1 MSGGSSA
8 PAPPDYSGVANASRE
23 SAKEYA
29 AIMREQL
36 AWAKEQYAD
45 NKAFADQVKDVFASD
60 MQFNSE
66 TARKDRARYEQ
77 YYQPLENDL
86 VDDAKSYAT
95 DERKE
100 LERGRSMGT
109 VSQQFDTA
117 GEAAKRQLESFGID
131 PSATRY
137 AALDLGVKTQK
148 AAAMAAA
155 ANQSDVMVEDRG
167 RALRSEAINVGKGYP
182 GQIAGQF
189 GSSTTGGSAGVGA
202 QNSTY
207 SASAPALGNPAA
219 FGGLQNQAIGQ
230 WGNTLNNQYQN
241 QIAQYNA
248 NSSQSS
254 GIGSTLGS
262 LAGIAG
268 GLYMM
273 SDEHAKD
280 NIEPIGETYDGQE
293 IIKYNLKGDPKTQ
306 IGLSAQE
313 TAKRRPEAVARGRD
327 GLLRVNYDRALPTD
341 DTRRGNRYAE
351 GGAVSSYLDEYPE
364 DLSDEAGEYE
374 NMDGGVVP
382 PEMSPSRG
390 RAIDDVPAQTFSQNG
405 QAGPKAAIDV
415 GEFIFPEDVTRW
427 YGEEKLQKL
436 IEKARQAKQGATA
449 KPEMRAAL
457 PV

>member
-1 MSGGSSA
+1 MSSGSSA
-8 PAPPDYSGVANASRE
+8 PPPPDYSGVANASRE

-45 NKAFADQVKDVFASD
+45 NKAFADEVKDVFASD
-60 MQFNSE
+60 MKFNSE
-66 TARKDRARYEQ
+66 TARKDRARYEEF
-77 YYQPLENDL
+77 YQPLENDL
-86 VDDAKSYAT
+86 VDDAKSYAS
-95 DERKE
+95 DERKA
-100 LERGRSMGT
+100 LERGRSMG
-109 VSQQFDTA
+109 VVAQQFDTA

-155 ANQSDVMVEDRG
+155 ANQSDVMVDDRG
-167 RALRSEAINVGKGYP
+167 RALRSEAINTGKGYP

-189 GSSTTGGSAGVGA
+189 GSSTAGGSAGVGA

-207 SASAPALGNPAA
+207 AAAAPALGNPAA

-230 WGNTLNNQYQN
+230 WGNTLSNQYQS
-241 QIAQYNA
+241 QMAQFNA
-248 NSSQSS
+248 NNSQSS
-254 GIGSTLGS
+254 GIGSALGS

-268 GLYMM
+268 GRYMM
-273 SDEHAKD
+273 SDERAKD

-327 GLLRVNYDRALPTD
+327 GLLRVDYDRALPTD
-341 DTRRGNRYAE
+341 DTRGGKRYAE
-351 GGAVSSYLDEYPE
+351 GGAVSDYVDEYGGGDE
-364 DLSDEAGEYE
+364 GGYSD
-374 NMDGGVVP
+374 MDGTTVP

-390 RAIDDVPAQTFSQNG
+390 RAIDDVPARTLGPQG
-405 QAGPKAAIDV
+405 QPGPMAAINV

-436 IEKARQAKQGATA
+436 IEKARQAKQGAPA

>member
-8 PAPPDYSGVANASRE
+8 PAAPDYSAVAFASRV
-23 SAKEYA
+23 SAGEYDA
-29 AIMREQL
+29 FLREHL

-45 NKAFADQVKDVFASD
+45 NKAFADEVKDVFASD
-60 MQFNSE
+60 MKFNSE
-66 TARKDRARYEQ
+66 TARKDRARYEEF
-77 YYQPLENDL
+77 YQPLENDL
-86 VDDAKSYAT
+86 VDDANSYAT
-95 DERKE
+95 DERKS
-100 LERGRSMGT
+100 LERGRNMG
-109 VSQQFDTA
+109 VVAQQFDTA

-148 AAAMAAA
+148 AAAMAAS
-155 ANQSDVMVEDRG
+155 ANQSDVMVDDRA

-189 GSSTTGGSAGVGA
+189 GSSTAGGSAGVGA

-230 WGNTLNNQYQN
+230 WGNTLTNQYQS
-241 QIAQYNA
+241 QMAQFNA
-248 NSSQSS
+248 NNSQSS
-254 GIGSTLGS
+254 GIGSALGS

-268 GLYMM
+268 GMMMM
-273 SDEHAKD
+273 SDERVKE
-280 NIEPIGETYDGQE
+280 NIEPVGETYDGQE

-351 GGAVSSYLDEYPE
+351 GGAVANYVEEYG
-364 DLSDEAGEYE
+364 DGGEQGGYA
-374 NMDGGVVP
+374 NMDGNVVP

-390 RAIDDVPAQTFSQNG
+390 RAIDDVPAQTFGQNG
-405 QAGPKAAIDV
+405 QRGPQAAINV
-415 GEFIFPEDVTRW
+415 GEFTFPEDVTRW

-436 IEKARQAKQGATA
+436 IEKARQAKQGAPA
-449 KPEMRAAL
+449 KPEMRAL

>member
-1 MSGGSSA
+1 
-8 PAPPDYSGVANASRE
+8 
-23 SAKEYA
+23 
-29 AIMREQL
+29 MREQL

-45 NKAFADQVKDVFASD
+45 NKAFADEVKGVFADD
-60 MQFNSE
+60 MKFNSE

-86 VDDAKSYAT
+86 VADAQSYAT
-95 DERKE
+95 DERKA
-100 LERGRSMGT
+100 LERGRNMG
-109 VSQQFDTA
+109 VVAQQFDTA

-148 AAAMAAA
+148 AAAMAAS
-155 ANQSDVMVEDRG
+155 ANQSDVMVDDRA
-167 RALRSEAINVGKGYP
+167 RALRSEAINTGKGYP

-189 GSSTTGGSAGVGA
+189 GSSTSGGSAGVGA

-207 SASAPALGNPAA
+207 SAAAPALGNPAA

-241 QIAQYNA
+241 QIAQFNA
-248 NSSQSS
+248 NNSQSS
-254 GIGSTLGS
+254 GIGSAVGS
-262 LAGIAG
+262 LAGLAG
-268 GLYMM
+268 GMMMM
-273 SDEHAKD
+273 SDERAKD
-280 NIEPIGETYDGQE
+280 NIKPIGETYDGQE

-313 TAKRRPEAVARGRD
+313 TAKRRPEAVARGSD
-327 GLLRVNYDRALPTD
+327 GLLRVDYDRALPTEG
-341 DTRRGNRYAE
+341 TRRGKRYAE
-351 GGAVSSYLDEYPE
+351 GGAVASYLDEYPE
-364 DLSDEAGEYE
+364 DPSDEQGEYQD
-374 NMDGGVVP
+374 MDGGTVP
-382 PEMSPSRG
+382 AGMSPSG
-390 RAIDDVPAQTFSQNG
+390 GQAIDDVPARTMGPQG
-405 QAGPKAAIDV
+405 QPGPMAAINV

-436 IEKARQAKQGATA
+436 IEKARQAKQGAPA
-449 KPEMRAAL
+449 KPEMSAL

>member
-8 PAPPDYSGVANASRE
+8 PPPPDYSGVANASRE

-45 NKAFADQVKDVFASD
+45 NKAFADDVKDVFASD
-60 MQFNSE
+60 MKFNSE
-66 TARKDRARYEQ
+66 TARKDRARYEEF
-77 YYQPLENDL
+77 YQPLENDL

-95 DERKE
+95 DERKS
-100 LERGRSMGT
+100 LERGRNMG
-109 VSQQFDTA
+109 VVAQQFDTA

-148 AAAMAAA
+148 AAAMAAS
-155 ANQSDVMVEDRG
+155 ANQSDVMVDDRA
-167 RALRSEAINVGKGYP
+167 RALRSEAINTGKGYP

-189 GSSTTGGSAGVGA
+189 GSSTAGGSAGVGA

-207 SASAPALGNPAA
+207 SAAAPALGNPAA
-219 FGGLQNQAIGQ
+219 FGSLQNQAIGQ
-230 WGNTLNNQYQN
+230 WGRTITDGYG
-241 QIAQYNA
+241 AQMAQFNA
-248 NSSQSS
+248 NNSQSS
-254 GIGSTLGS
+254 GIGSALGS

-268 GLYMM
+268 GMMMM
-273 SDEHAKD
+273 SDERAKD
-280 NIEPIGETYDGQE
+280 NIEPVGETYDGQK

-313 TAKRRPEAVARGRD
+313 TAKRHPEAVARGRD
-327 GLLRVNYDRALPTD
+327 GLLRVDYDRALPTEG
-341 DTRRGNRYAE
+341 TRGGNRYAE
-351 GGAVSSYLDEYPE
+351 GGAVASYLDEYP
-364 DLSDEAGEYE
+364 DEEGAQGGYTD
-374 NMDGGVVP
+374 MDGGTVP
-382 PEMSPSRG
+382 AGMSPSGG
-390 RAIDDVPAQTFSQNG
+390 RAIDDVPAQTLGPQG
-405 QAGPKAAIDV
+405 QRGPMAAINV

-436 IEKARQAKQGATA
+436 IEKARQAKQQAPA
-449 KPEMRAAL
+449 KPEMSAL